1 MKNGKIIV
9 MSLIMV
15 ILLTGSFAW
24 ADNFNGLHV
33 VKTSPP
39 HWQAIPGA
47 PGVEYAPHI
56 GQDLFRYQGGFFNF
70 QGGAWFRAGLPTGPW
85 APIPEPPQVF
95 YQIQAPYFKKVP
107 PGWARGKKTGWG
119 GAPMPPGQM
128 KKLHHG
134 HVPPGKA
141 KKFYR

>member
-1 MKNGKIIV
+1 MITLA
-9 MSLIMV
+9 SLILI

-24 ADNFNGLHV
+24 AEKITDLRLAT
-33 VKTSPP
+33 TSPP
-39 HWQAIPGA
+39 QWQVIPGV

-70 QGGAWFRAGLPTGPW
+70 QGGAWFRAGVATGPW
-85 APIPEPPQVF
+85 VQIPEPPQVF
-95 YQIQAPYFKKVP
+95 YNIQAPYFKVP
-107 PGWARGKKTGWG
+107 PGWAKGKKTGWG

-128 KKLHHG
+128 KKLNRG

-141 KKFYR
+141 KKFYGQPLY